1 MFNVVID
8 RALKEVT
15 KKEMLQ
21 LKDLT
26 DAVRLDQATQ
36 EHGSVMIY
44 NIQNMV
50 KLFLVSDDPKNPQEY
65 GKLVITDNE
74 GNRFVT
80 GSESFARRAWEIAD
94 DMAGDEFG
102 LKVYRRP
109 SKNYPGREFL
119 SCSVI

>member
-1 MFNVVID
+1 MFNVVIEK
-8 RALKEVT
+8 ALKEVT

-36 EHGSVMIY
+36 ERGSVMIN

-65 GKLVITDNE
+65 GKLVITDTE

-94 DMAGDEFG
+94 DMAGEEFG

>member
-1 MFNVVID
+1 MFNVVIEKS
-8 RALKEVT
+8 LKEVT

-36 EHGSVMIY
+36 EHGSVLIP

-50 KLFLVSDDPKNPQEY
+50 KMFLVSDDPKNPQEY
-65 GKLVITDNE
+65 AKMVITDTE

>member
-1 MFNVVID
+1 MFNVVIEKS
-8 RALKEVT
+8 LKEVT

-36 EHGSVMIY
+36 EHGSVMIN
-44 NIQNMV
+44 NIQNVV

-65 GKLVITDNE
+65 GKLVITDTE

-94 DMAGDEFG
+94 DMAGEEFG

>member
-1 MFNVVID
+1 MFNVVIEKS
-8 RALKEVT
+8 LKDVT

-21 LKDLT
+21 LKDLA
-26 DAVRLDQATQ
+26 DAVRLDQETQ

-50 KLFLVSDDPKNPQEY
+50 KMFLVSDDPKNPKEY
-65 GKLVITDNE
+65 AKTVITDTE

-94 DMAGDEFG
+94 DMAGEEFG

-109 SKNYPGREFL
+109 SKNYPGRDFL

>member
-1 MFNVVID
+1 MFNVVIEKS
-8 RALKEVT
+8 LKEVT

-36 EHGSVMIY
+36 EHGSVMIP
-44 NIQNMV
+44 NVLNMV
-50 KLFLVSDDPKNPQEY
+50 KMFLVSDDPKNPQEY
-65 GKLVITDNE
+65 AKMVITDTE

-94 DMAGDEFG
+94 DMDGEEFG

>member
-1 MFNVVID
+1 MFNVVIEKS
-8 RALKEVT
+8 LKEVT

-50 KLFLVSDDPKNPQEY
+50 KMFLVSDDPKNPQEY
-65 GKLVITDNE
+65 AKTVITDTE